1 MCGRYALYDDEG
13 LVSHAYAAWLADAFG
28 LIGEPE
34 AAVIRIQSAGEVR
47 PNQRAPVR
55 VQGET
60 CLRWM
65 TWGFPNPRSLGLT
78 INARAETAASKG
90 LFRAAVR
97 NRRIAV
103 PALGF
108 FEWRHNAGS
117 KGKDPYLFRI
127 PEQERMWM
135 AGAYTNFQTAGG
147 GAVDR
152 FVILTAPAD
161 PVVAAYHDR
170 MPVLL
175 REAEVDLWLA
185 AGDGWQQLLERA
197 TWVHPDAVPD
207 RGVPPLPSAQ
217 AKARLVLETQAP
229 PPGVT
234 AQPKRGSTQQQ
245 SLFKEPF

>member
-1 MCGRYALYDDEG
+1 MCGRYALFDDEG
-13 LVSHAYAAWLADAFG
+13 MLSREYAAWLADAFG

-34 AAVIRIQSAGEVR
+34 ASAIRGETAGEVR

-55 VQGET
+55 VQDEAGM
-60 CLRWM
+60 RWM

-78 INARAETAASKG
+78 INARSETALQKSM
-90 LFRAAVR
+90 FRQAMLH
-97 NRRIAV
+97 RRIAV

-108 FEWRHNAGS
+108 YEWRHNSSG

-135 AGAYTNFQTAGG
+135 AGAYTTFQTASGG
-147 GAVDR
+147 TIDR

-175 REAEVDLWLA
+175 REAEVERWLSP
-185 AGDGWQQLLERA
+185 DDWQPLLERTA
-197 TWVHPDAVPD
+197 WVHPEAVSA

-217 AKARLVLETQAP
+217 AKALQTLSGQTP
-229 PPGVT
+229 PPTVS
-234 AQPKRGSTQQQ
+234 AEPKRGSAQQQ
-245 SLFKEPF
+245 SLF